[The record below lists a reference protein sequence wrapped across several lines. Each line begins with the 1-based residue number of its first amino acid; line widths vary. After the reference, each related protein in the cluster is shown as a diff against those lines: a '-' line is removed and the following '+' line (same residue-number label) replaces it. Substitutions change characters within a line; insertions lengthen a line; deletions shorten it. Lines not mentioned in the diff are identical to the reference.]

1 MNQLS
6 AIDAPTTFLTAWGDV
21 LLSTVA
27 IILSSIAIGWNIY
40 RDLTDKGRLQ
50 VSCYLSKMVV
60 PGVGIDPKEYLVW
73 SIVNNGRQPILLTTI
88 GGLCRNKE
96 AFLLPNPT
104 CQLPIML
111 RPGEFVLEYQEAS
124 EFGKL
129 IDSDLVALTAI
140 DSLNRTYKSPRKQI
154 RKIKK
159 DFAAEKTEKYSHESN
174 ENKDNID

>member
-1 MNQLS
+1 
-6 AIDAPTTFLTAWGDV
+6 
-21 LLSTVA
+21 
-27 IILSSIAIGWNIY
+27 
-40 RDLTDKGRLQ
+40 
-50 VSCYLSKMVV
+50 
-60 PGVGIDPKEYLVW
+60 
-73 SIVNNGRQPILLTTI
+73 
-88 GGLCRNKE
+88 
-96 AFLLPNPT
+96 
-104 CQLPIML
+104 ML